1 MKRYFTTSFKIQAV
15 EKALSRG
22 ENITLVEMA
31 ESLGVGYS
39 TLNRWIIKARNQ
51 EFDSVSSVEINNMSK
66 DKRPSDWT
74 LEERLKLIVSCGSLT
89 GEELNEYCREKGG
102 YPHHLEQW
110 KRDFI
115 NGSTPKAK
123 TAMPTEVKTLK
134 HKNKALKR
142 ELNRKDKALAEAAA
156 LLVLQKKLHI
166 LWDGNEEES

>member
-1 MKRYFTTSFKIQAV
+1 MKRYFTTSF
-15 EKALSRG
+15 SRG

-102 YPHHLEQW
+102 
-110 KRDFI
+110 I
-115 NGSTPKAK
+115 S
-123 TAMPTEVKTLK
+123 
-134 HKNKALKR
+134 
-142 ELNRKDKALAEAAA
+142 
-156 LLVLQKKLHI
+156 
-166 LWDGNEEES
+166 SSS